1 MDYFKS
7 YGIEVGQ
14 GKYFDEAFYGVAIL
28 YNLLYN
34 EIFSY
39 LDQYDLTPAKFNIL
53 ITIKNQGKD
62 KGINQV
68 ELSKRLIVSPSN
80 MTRMLDRLEREK
92 LVVRTAQEDDRRV
105 KVIKI
110 TERGIKLIDTVWAGY
125 QECLNKITT
134 QLKDGDVKMLAEG
147 VKKWVTQL
155 AN

>member
-7 YGIEVGQ
+7 YGINAGQ

-62 KGINQV
+62 GGINQV

-92 LVVRTAQEDDRRV
+92 LVVRTAQANDRRV

-110 TERGIKLIDTVWAGY
+110 TERGTKLIDTVWSGY
-125 QECLNKITT
+125 QECLSKISVKI
-134 QLKDGDVKMLAEG
+134 KDVDTKMLADG
-147 VKKWVTQL
+147 VKKWVDQL

>member
-125 QECLNKITT
+125 QKCLNKISAQSIASTPPWP
-134 QLKDGDVKMLAEG
+134 A
-147 VKKWVTQL
+147 
-155 AN
+155 